1 MKGEV
6 VKVKKRKVF
15 ILIISLV
22 VTIIVVL
29 GVSYA
34 LLQKNVV
41 SDNGKIIYKVGDLE
55 VKLDESGSK
64 DISLTNAMPTEDSD
78 GLKNEPYSFSLV
90 NNGSQRLK
98 YTIYLE
104 DDTDAKNKCGTNCEL
119 ISDEFIRYN
128 LATDEKT
135 LKTDSLSSNDS
146 KIYTGIISGN
156 STDKLSLRV
165 WLSIN
170 ADNSVM
176 NKYYFGKLRVETTYI
191 SNEDLDSLCLNNGG
205 DLVVD
210 DECRKYYVLKNNIVN
225 IEKVTFGYE
234 GDGKKINRSYDSNTR
249 TWTVSYEGSNKW
261 FGTQIIPTKEN
272 VTHLYYGRFKST
284 SPNHMGVSE
293 YNSYDNRTI
302 YNETNIIKQN
312 DNFYSFYYNL
322 LNNIDIE
329 KITSY
334 KSYLLYNPYPV
345 TTTLSDTYYLSDYM
359 IIDLTL
365 MFGEGN
371 EPSRDWCDENLNTYI
386 EYNDIGVKTPISE
399 INYKEKTSYYDV
411 IDLFN

>member
-104 DDTDAKNKCGTNCEL
+104 DDTDAKNKCGTDCEL
-119 ISDEFIRYN
+119 IPDEFIRYN

-146 KIYTGIISGN
+146 KIYTGMISGN
-156 STDKLSLRV
+156 STDKLNLRV
-165 WLSIN
+165 M
-170 ADNSVM
+170 D
-176 NKYYFGKLRVETTYI
+176 
-191 SNEDLDSLCLNNGG
+191 
-205 DLVVD
+205 
-210 DECRKYYVLKNNIVN
+210 
-225 IEKVTFGYE
+225 
-234 GDGKKINRSYDSNTR
+234 
-249 TWTVSYEGSNKW
+249 
-261 FGTQIIPTKEN
+261 
-272 VTHLYYGRFKST
+272 
-284 SPNHMGVSE
+284 
-293 YNSYDNRTI
+293 
-302 YNETNIIKQN
+302 
-312 DNFYSFYYNL
+312 
-322 LNNIDIE
+322 
-329 KITSY
+329 
-334 KSYLLYNPYPV
+334 
-345 TTTLSDTYYLSDYM
+345 
-359 IIDLTL
+359 
-365 MFGEGN
+365 
-371 EPSRDWCDENLNTYI
+371 
-386 EYNDIGVKTPISE
+386 
-399 INYKEKTSYYDV
+399 
-411 IDLFN
+411 

>member
-1 MKGEV
+1 MKGKV

-64 DISLTNAMPTEDSD
+64 DICLTNAMPTEDSD

-128 LATDEKT
+128 LANDEKK
-135 LKTDSLSSNDS
+135 LKTASLSSSDS

-156 STDKLSLRV
+156 SIDKLNLRV
-165 WLSIN
+165 WLSLDAN
-170 ADNSVM
+170 NGVM
-176 NKYYFGKLRVETTYI
+176 GKYYFGKIRVEATYI
-191 SNEDLDSLCLNNGG
+191 SNEDLDNLCLTKGG
-205 DLVVD
+205 NLVVD
-210 DECRKYYVLKNNIVN
+210 DECRKYYVKLNNFIENSDFKDMGRNWIFNDGAILDSVTDGIATVN
-225 IEKVTFGYE
+225 CTAGKSSCGIFQQPLEKSSVLNHKYFF
-234 GDGKKINRSYDSNTR
+234 SNMIK
-249 TWTVSYEGSNKW
+249 SSSA
-261 FGTQIIPTKEN
+261 TQIIRNGLESIRYLIP
-272 VTHLYYGRFKST
+272 
-284 SPNHMGVSE
+284 
-293 YNSYDNRTI
+293 D
-302 YNETNIIKQN
+302 Q
-312 DNFYSFYYNL
+312 
-322 LNNIDIE
+322 
-329 KITSY
+329 KIGDTEWHQ
-334 KSYLLYNPYPV
+334 
-345 TTTLSDTYYLSDYM
+345 LSDIITFDENIKNTVQNTWHAFVIYVLNEFDQVFLLKNPVF
-359 IIDLTL
+359 IDLTL

-371 EPSRDWCDENLNTYI
+371 EPNKEWCDKNLNIYM
-386 EYNDIGVKTPISE
+386 EYNETGVKTPISE